1 MKNMQII
8 FTKKPRKDKHITR
21 YAGMNMNRITLTGR
35 LTEEPK
41 VTYSAGAE
49 PVARASFN
57 FAVPDMSM
65 KRDEDG
71 NYPTDFFRCTCW
83 NKLAEIVEKH
93 CNKGTKLL
101 INGRLKNN
109 NYEKDGQ
116 KVYSNEIVIDS
127 LEFLEARAAK
137 IQDAQPQ
144 EASAAEPT
152 AETEPARTEPPSN
165 AVN

>member
-1 MKNMQII
+1 M
-8 FTKKPRKDKHITR
+8 RKDKHIKR
-21 YAGMNMNRITLTGR
+21 YAGTNMNKITLTGR

-41 VTYSAGAE
+41 VTYSAGTE
-49 PVARASFN
+49 PVARALFN

-65 KRDEDG
+65 KKDGEG
-71 NYPTDFFRCTCW
+71 NYPTDFFRCACW
-83 NKLAEIVEKH
+83 GKLAEIVEKH
-93 CNKGTKLL
+93 CGKGTKLL
-101 INGRLKNN
+101 LSGRLKNN

-137 IQDAQPQ
+137 IQDSQPQ

>member
-1 MKNMQII
+1 
-8 FTKKPRKDKHITR
+8 
-21 YAGMNMNRITLTGR
+21 MNKITLTGR

-41 VTYSAGAE
+41 VTYSAATE
-49 PVARASFN
+49 PVARALFN

-65 KRDEDG
+65 RKDCEG

-83 NKLAEIVEKH
+83 GKLAEIVEKH
-93 CNKGTKLL
+93 CGKGTKLL
-101 INGRLKNN
+101 LSGRLKNN

-127 LEFLEARAAK
+127 LEFLEARSSK
-137 IQDAQPQ
+137 AQ
-144 EASAAEPT
+144 ETTAAEPT
-152 AETEPARTEPPSN
+152 TETEPAQTAIPTN

>member
-1 MKNMQII
+1 
-8 FTKKPRKDKHITR
+8 
-21 YAGMNMNRITLTGR
+21 MNKITLTGR

-65 KRDEDG
+65 KKDGEG

-83 NKLAEIVEKH
+83 GKLAEIVEKH

-127 LEFLEARAAK
+127 LEFLEVRTAK
-137 IQDAQPQ
+137 AQDSQPQ
-144 EASAAEPT
+144 ETTAVESAENAEPAPAT
-152 AETEPARTEPPSN
+152 KAQEET
-165 AVN
+165 VN

>member
-1 MKNMQII
+1 
-8 FTKKPRKDKHITR
+8 
-21 YAGMNMNRITLTGR
+21 MNKITLTGR
-35 LTEEPK
+35 LTEGPK

-83 NKLAEIVEKH
+83 GKLAEIVEKH

-101 INGRLKNN
+101 ISGRLKNN

-127 LEFLEARAAK
+127 LEFLEVRTAK
-137 IQDAQPQ
+137 AQDSQPQ
-144 EASAAEPT
+144 ETTAAESAAD
-152 AETEPARTEPPSN
+152 AEPAPAAKTQ
-165 AVN
+165 AGTVN

>member
-1 MKNMQII
+1 
-8 FTKKPRKDKHITR
+8 
-21 YAGMNMNRITLTGR
+21 MNKITLTGR

-49 PVARASFN
+49 PVARALFN

-65 KRDEDG
+65 KKDGEG

-83 NKLAEIVEKH
+83 GKLAEIVEKH
-93 CNKGTKLL
+93 CSKGTKLL
-101 INGRLKNN
+101 LCGRLKNN

-127 LEFLEARAAK
+127 LEFLEVRTVK
-137 IQDAQPQ
+137 TQDSQPQ
-144 EASAAEPT
+144 ESPSVEPAAD
-152 AETEPARTEPPSN
+152 TEPAPVTNTQAET
-165 AVN
+165 VN

>member
-1 MKNMQII
+1 
-8 FTKKPRKDKHITR
+8 
-21 YAGMNMNRITLTGR
+21 MNMNKITLTGR
-35 LTEEPK
+35 LTEEPR
-41 VTYSAGAE
+41 VTYSAGIE

-65 KRDEDG
+65 KRDEEG

-83 NKLAEIVEKH
+83 SKLAEIVEKH

-101 INGRLKNN
+101 ISGRLKNN

-127 LEFLEARAAK
+127 LEFLEVRTTRT
-137 IQDAQPQ
+137 QDTP
-144 EASAAEPT
+144 AAES
-152 AETEPARTEPPSN
+152 ETDAEPAPKVNTQTET
-165 AVN
+165 AD

>member
-1 MKNMQII
+1 
-8 FTKKPRKDKHITR
+8 
-21 YAGMNMNRITLTGR
+21 MNMNKITLTGR

-41 VTYSAGAE
+41 VTYSASAE
-49 PVARASFN
+49 PVARASFS

-65 KRDEDG
+65 KRDEEG

-101 INGRLKNN
+101 ISGRLKNN

-127 LEFLEARAAK
+127 LEFLEARTAK
-137 IQDAQPQ
+137 PQ
-144 EASAAEPT
+144 ETTASEPT
-152 AETEPARTEPPSN
+152 AETEPAQTATPTETAN
-165 AVN
+165 